1 MKTPEE
7 IKKGLA
13 ACSADECH
21 GQHEGCTYQDQFFC
35 TMRMCGDAL
44 AYIHQLEDELNA
56 YKWYEGE
63 SADED
68 SCMAKENNF
77 VLREAAK
84 AAQMGYFDH
93 LSAGGKCDPAEERW
107 IEALTAGADAITQVS
122 VLESRLAQVE
132 RERDAAVWCLIEAAK
147 DGATCTGCRHDPGID
162 AKCEEADFDCK
173 QCKTPCMCRT
183 CQANSNYQWRGVC
196 AENTEED
203 DNAKVD

>member
-122 VLESRLAQVE
+122 VLEARLAQVE
-132 RERDAAVWCLIEAAK
+132 RERDAAVRDLGKAMSLDEVEDCSFCK
-147 DGATCTGCRHDPGID
+147 NNKKPYCDP
-162 AKCEEADFDCK
+162 CNWE
-173 QCKTPCMCRT
+173 
-183 CQANSNYQWRGVC
+183 WRGVC